1 MKLIYTWIDGYKN
14 LKNSYIEFPGR
25 TIPTAVI
32 GNNGTG
38 KSNLIEALITIFI
51 SLYYDEV
58 PDFNFKISYESHGK
72 KVTIT
77 KDLTTGSLNIT
88 VDETAWT
95 RAAFRKRIRNPDLMP
110 PFPSMIF
117 GYYSGTCE
125 RLIKKFGRYQRTY
138 AAKLKAQSEDLDK
151 LFIFSDIKQ
160 AKFILLALLAE
171 KNSSLLNDISISS
184 LDRLSITIRPSNS
197 YNPNRDDPK
206 FWGAQGTILR
216 FIADLDNWAI
226 DSISSRLT
234 AEEDVPDIEYQRKYI
249 IDQRGLEKFRSSST
263 SRRGANIARMLQALN
278 SKSML
283 VDIDYTLKHVDGTS
297 TFNFEELSEGEKQLI
312 SVIGGLHITDKDECI
327 VLLDEPDTHLNPAWT
342 WRYSSLLKEALGP
355 EGESSSTVIV
365 TTHNPILISGLLKE
379 QVLIAHNDSGR
390 LSYTYPHRDP
400 RGQGVAN
407 VLTSEF
413 FGLPSSLDEH
423 TQNLIDERL
432 QLAYKKDKLT
442 TNETSRLK
450 EINSYLEVLGLT
462 ISFRDLNYK
471 KFEESI
477 YNKGRGLR

>member
-1 MKLIYTWIDGYKN
+1 MKLIYLWVDGYKN
-14 LKNSYIEFPGR
+14 LKNSHIEFLDR
-25 TIPTAVI
+25 NIPTAVI

-38 KSNLIEALITIFI
+38 KSNLIEALLTIFI

-58 PDFNFKISYESHGK
+58 PDFNFKISYEAHGK
-72 KVTIT
+72 KVNIT
-77 KDLTTGSLNIT
+77 KVTTSGPINIT
-88 VDETAWT
+88 VDDTVWS
-95 RAAFRKRIRNPDLMP
+95 RVAFKKRIHSPDLMP

-125 RLIKKFGRYQRTY
+125 RLIKKFRRYNRTY
-138 AAKLKAQSEDLDK
+138 AAKLKAQSDDLDK
-151 LFIFSDIKQ
+151 LFNFSDINQ

-184 LDRLSITIRPSNS
+184 LDRLSITIRPNNS

-206 FWGAQGTILR
+206 FWGAQGTILK
-216 FIADLDNWAI
+216 FLADLDNWAI

-234 AEEDVPDIEYQRKYI
+234 SEEETPDIEHERKYI
-249 IDQRGLEKFRSSST
+249 IDQLGLEKFGSSST
-263 SRRGANIARMLQALN
+263 SKRGANIASMLQALN

-283 VDIDYTLKHVDGTS
+283 VDIDYTLKHVDGIS

-312 SVIGGLHITDKDECI
+312 SVIGGLHITDKDECL

-342 WRYSSLLKEALGP
+342 WRYSSLLKEALGS
-355 EGESSSTVIV
+355 ERENSSTVIIA
-365 TTHNPILISGLLKE
+365 THNPILISGLTKN
-379 QVLIAHNDSGR
+379 QVLIAHNNNGR
-390 LSYTYPHRDP
+390 LSYAHPYRDP

-423 TQNLIDERL
+423 TQNIIDERL
-432 QLAYKKDKLT
+432 VLAYKKDKLT
-442 TNETSRLK
+442 IGEASRLK
-450 EINSYLEVLGLT
+450 EINSYLDILGLT
-462 ISFRDLNYK
+462 ISFRDESYK

-477 YNKGRGLR
+477 YAKRVLE